1 MESGSPARARAT
13 GLTNNNERRTTLRQS
28 GDPSRSL
35 LFQNLNQGLTRLQDK
50 MRVVN
55 KKLRI
60 RAASDDGEES
70 GEGVLSGED
79 DKSSI
84 SGDKSD
90 GSEVM
95 VTHGEFKRAF
105 EQVQDLKKSVAGF
118 KTKLQAFEKD
128 LVGGQGSEDAEL
140 SHTASLKA
148 FHKNLKSIEMKFVEK
163 IEHVELLKHEMKNEL
178 KRLQRQN
185 FQVTKDF
192 EQQTLRSNH
201 AVEKVLEFN
210 KKILLTDAAMAT
222 ILKLL
227 RMQYALS
234 H

>member
-60 RAASDDGEES
+60 RAASEDAEES
-70 GEGVLSGED
+70 REGILSGED
-79 DKSSI
+79 EDKSSA

-90 GSEVM
+90 DSEVM
-95 VTHGEFKRAF
+95 VTHGEFKRAL
-105 EQVQDLKKSVAGF
+105 EQVQDLKKSIAGF
-118 KTKLQAFEKD
+118 KSKLQAFERD
-128 LVGGQGSEDAEL
+128 LVGGQASDDPEL

-178 KRLQRQN
+178 KRLQR
-185 FQVTKDF
+185 
-192 EQQTLRSNH
+192 
-201 AVEKVLEFN
+201 
-210 KKILLTDAAMAT
+210 
-222 ILKLL
+222 
-227 RMQYALS
+227 
-234 H
+234 